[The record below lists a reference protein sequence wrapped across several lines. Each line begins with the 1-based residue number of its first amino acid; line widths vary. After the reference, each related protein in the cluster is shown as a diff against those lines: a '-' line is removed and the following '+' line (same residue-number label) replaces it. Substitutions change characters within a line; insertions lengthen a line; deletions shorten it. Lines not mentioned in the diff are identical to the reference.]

1 MPMWVIQGDVLV
13 SLPDGAP
20 VPPGSKRIE
29 PPAGFHDDP
38 RGYGVKNGELV
49 EMKRPE
55 RKAAARSKR
64 GDAAQLTP
72 DEIAKIR
79 AAIKAGKI

>member
-1 MPMWVIQGDVLV
+1 MWVIQGDVLV

-20 VPPGSKRIE
+20 IPPGSKRVA
-29 PPAGFHDDP
+29 PPAGFHEDP
-38 RGYGVKNGELV
+38 RGYGVKDGKLV
-49 EMKRPE
+49 EIKRPE

-64 GDAAQLTP
+64 GDEGQLSLN
-72 DEIAKIR
+72 EIAKIR

>member
-1 MPMWVIQGDVLV
+1 MWVIQGDVLV

-29 PPAGFHDDP
+29 PPAAFHNDP
-38 RGYGVKNGELV
+38 RGYGVKDGKLV
-49 EMKRPE
+49 EIKRPE
-55 RKAAARSKR
+55 RNAAARSKR
-64 GDAAQLTP
+64 GTEAQLTP
-72 DEIAKIR
+72 AEITKIR